1 MSARVVVA
9 MSGGVDSAV
18 TAVLLQEEGYGV
30 IGVTLKVWSHGAETP
45 VPRPPHS
52 CCTPETFE
60 DARLIAAH
68 LGIPHY
74 LLNAER
80 EFEQHVIAPFCQE
93 YAAGRTPL
101 PCAACNTEVKFG
113 SLLRRALAWGAEFVA
128 TGHYARTVAEPSTGR
143 ILLKRGIDPEKDQT
157 YFLYGLTQSQL
168 RRIRFPLG
176 AMRKSDVR
184 DVAAQ
189 KGLRVAAKPD
199 SQELC
204 FLPEGDYR
212 ELLRARHPETIR
224 PGIIRDRTGQILG
237 THEGIPL
244 YTIGQRRGLKIGGDG
259 PYYVVAL
266 EPGRN
271 EIVVGREEDLQA
283 DTLVAGRVNFI
294 PFDTLAG
301 ERPVLAT
308 IRYRHPPAEASISP
322 MAGGRVLVQFAR
334 PLRAITPGQA
344 VVFYDREDPDL
355 VLGGGTIQEVPRRTP
370 PASPI

>member
-1 MSARVVVA
+1 MAERVVVA

-18 TAVLLQEEGYGV
+18 TAALLQEEGFGV

-45 VPRPPHS
+45 VPRPPQS

-74 LLNAER
+74 LVNAER
-80 EFEQHVIAPFCQE
+80 EFERHVITPFCQE

-113 SLLRRALAWGAEFVA
+113 SLLRRALAWGAEFLA
-128 TGHYARTVAEPSTGR
+128 TGHYARTVLERSTGR

-157 YFLYGLTQSQL
+157 YFLYGLTQPQL

-184 DVAAQ
+184 AVAAQ

-204 FLPEGDYR
+204 FLPDGDYR
-212 ELLRARHPETIR
+212 GLLRARHPETIR

-244 YTIGQRRGLKIGGDG
+244 YTIGQRRGLKIGGHG

-266 EPGRN
+266 EPARN
-271 EIVVGREEDLQA
+271 EVVVGREEDLRA
-283 DTLVAGRVNFI
+283 DTLVAERVNFI
-294 PFDTLAG
+294 PVDRLAG
-301 ERPVLAT
+301 ARPVLAT
-308 IRYRHPPAEASISP
+308 IRYRHPLAEATISP
-322 MAGGRVLVQFAR
+322 MADDRVLVQFAR

-344 VVFYDREDPDL
+344 VVFYDRDDPDL
-355 VLGGGTIQEVPRRTP
+355 VVGGGTIQQVLRRTP
-370 PASPI
+370 PASLM

>member
-1 MSARVVVA
+1 MDTRVVVA

-18 TAVLLQEEGYGV
+18 TAAVLQEEGYGV
-30 IGVTLKVWSHGAETP
+30 IGVTLKVWGHVAETP
-45 VPRPPHS
+45 APRPPQS
-52 CCTPETFE
+52 CCTLETFE
-60 DARLIAAH
+60 DARLMAAH

-80 EFEQHVIAPFCQE
+80 EFELHVITPFCQE
-93 YAAGRTPL
+93 YAVGRTPL

-128 TGHYARTVAEPSTGR
+128 TGHYAQTVADRCTGR
-143 ILLKRGIDPEKDQT
+143 ILLKRGIDPEKDQS

-176 AMRKSDVR
+176 TMRKGEVR
-184 DVAAQ
+184 ALAAQ
-189 KGLRVAAKPD
+189 KGLRVATKPD

-212 ELLRARHPETIR
+212 ELLRERNPEAIR
-224 PGIIRDRTGQILG
+224 PGIIRDRAGQILG

-244 YTIGQRRGLKIGGDG
+244 YTIGQRRGLKIGGHG
-259 PYYVVAL
+259 PYYVIAL

-271 EIVVGREEDLQA
+271 EVVVGREEDLQA
-283 DTLVAGRVNFI
+283 DTLVADRLNFI
-294 PFDTLAG
+294 PFDSLRG

-322 MAGGRVLVQFAR
+322 MADGRVLVQFAR
-334 PLRAITPGQA
+334 SLRAITPGQA

-355 VLGGGTIQEVPRRTP
+355 VVGGGTIQEVLRRTP
-370 PASPI
+370 PNTFM